1 MTIWALGLLLLSLT
15 VALATG
21 KVPGAGEDYGT
32 GFFVWRTRNPYRYWF
47 TVIGTI
53 ICAIIVGL
61 TVAANYGI
69 DIALP
74 NFKL

>member
-1 MTIWALGLLLLSLT
+1 MPIWILGLLLLFLI
-15 VALATG
+15 VALVTG

-32 GFFVWRTRNPYRYWF
+32 GFFVWRTRNPCRYWF

-53 ICAIIVGL
+53 ICAIIAGL

-69 DIALP
+69 DLVLR
-74 NFKL
+74 NFK